1 MKAKPKKQSD
11 EMMDFPEHISA
22 LIPKGVPHYFD
33 EGGYINSLLD
43 ALEEKH
49 NVLIIG
55 PTGTGKTH
63 IVRNIAQSLKLPM
76 LEVSFTLGTDVTDI
90 IGRYELKQGKT
101 EWIYGPLPNAMLH
114 GTIFYA
120 DEINMAR
127 PDVVSRLHPCLDDR
141 RSIIVSEHEEELIE
155 GHPRYRFIGAM
166 NPVELGY
173 AGTRPLSP
181 ALKRRFEEII
191 YINYPQKETEMKILK
206 SRADLDDESILDK
219 MIDVARRLRRA
230 HEEGLVA
237 TPPTPGNLIAWAALI
252 ARGQPP
258 IDSAERTI
266 VHQTSDSLD
275 SREFVRKTIEQI
287 MQL

>member
-1 MKAKPKKQSD
+1 M
-11 EMMDFPEHISA
+11 EFPEHIA
-22 LIPKGVPHYFD
+22 AMIPEGVPHYFD
-33 EGGYINSLLD
+33 EGNYINSLLD

-49 NVLIIG
+49 NVLIVG

-63 IVRNIAQSLKLPM
+63 IVRNISQALKLPM

-90 IGRYELKQGKT
+90 IGRYELKAGKT
-101 EWIYGPLPNAMLH
+101 EWIYGPLPNAMTY

-141 RSIIVSEHEEELIE
+141 RSITVSEHEEELIKA
-155 GHPRYRFIGAM
+155 HHRYRFIGAM

-191 YINYPQKETEMKILK
+191 YIDYPKKETEIKIIKNRSKLK
-206 SRADLDDESILDK
+206 DESILEK
-219 MIDVARRLRRA
+219 LVEVANKIRRA
-230 HEEGLVA
+230 QEEGLVSSPA
-237 TPPTPGNLIAWAALI
+237 TPGNLIAWATLI
-252 ARGQPP
+252 ARGNNPVAA
-258 IDSAERTI
+258 AEKAI
-266 VHQTSDSLD
+266 IHQTTDSLD
-275 SREFVRKTIEQI
+275 SREFVRRLIEETV
-287 MQL
+287 QL